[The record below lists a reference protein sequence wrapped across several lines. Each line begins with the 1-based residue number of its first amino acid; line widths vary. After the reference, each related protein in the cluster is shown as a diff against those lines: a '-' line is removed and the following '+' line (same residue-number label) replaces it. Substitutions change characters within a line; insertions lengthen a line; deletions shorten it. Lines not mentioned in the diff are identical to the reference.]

1 MAGQTGLQPILARQ
15 LPFWDRLTPRERAL
29 VLERSG
35 MVHYDPGQNIRGRS
49 MECVGTLLVQ
59 QGSLRIYL
67 LSDEGRE
74 VTVYRVGPGEI
85 CILAAACVL
94 DGIDFDMQ
102 IDAEEAC
109 EAILIPA
116 DLFSTLTEE
125 NIYVEN
131 FSYKLA
137 SEQFSAV
144 MDAVQRMLFLS
155 LEQRL
160 AAFLIDESGRT
171 GSPDIRLTQGQMA
184 RAIGSA
190 REAVSRILKQMAADG
205 VVVLFRGGV
214 TIADKAALYRLL

>member
-109 EAILIPA
+109 EAI
-116 DLFSTLTEE
+116 
-125 NIYVEN
+125 
-131 FSYKLA
+131 
-137 SEQFSAV
+137 
-144 MDAVQRMLFLS
+144 FL
-155 LEQRL
+155 
-160 AAFLIDESGRT
+160 AFLEVLGQ
-171 GSPDIRLTQGQMA
+171 GIRLDGNYVD
-184 RAIGSA
+184 IELGEVEWVDKEDS
-190 REAVSRILKQMAADG
+190 ILKANIACQIP
-205 VVVLFRGGV
+205 VTFHGG
-214 TIADKAALYRLL
+214 IYRDDKKKTASVGGIRPA